1 MIIEMVQ
8 DVIDL
13 INGGTYSQSFTAEQ
27 RWTPATEKS
36 DGSLL
41 VYVWLDS
48 VEMTRDTRCGDSAL
62 QQVVKVGFRRSIDV
76 GSIAQVNDLI
86 SLSEEVAQHILRNR
100 TSDGHI
106 ITAVDWST
114 VVDNE
119 ALFEDSIA
127 VTILELELKEIN

>member
-1 MIIEMVQ
+1 MIIEMAQ

-27 RWTPATEKS
+27 RWTPAPEKS

-41 VYVWLDS
+41 VYVWIDS
-48 VEMTRDTRCGDSAL
+48 VEMTRDTRCGDAVL
-62 QQVVKVGFRRSIDV
+62 QQVIKVGFRRSVDV

-86 SLSEEVAQHILRNR
+86 SLSEEVAQHILQNR

-106 ITAVDWST
+106 ITAVDWQT

-127 VTILELELKEIN
+127 VTILELELREIN

>member
-1 MIIEMVQ
+1 MIIEMAQ

-13 INGGTYSQSFTAEQ
+13 INGGSYSQSFTAEQ

-41 VYVWLDS
+41 VYVWIDS
-48 VEMTRDTRCGDSAL
+48 VEMTRDTRCGDSVL
-62 QQVVKVGFRRSIDV
+62 QQVIKVGFRRSVDV
-76 GSIAQVNDLI
+76 GSISQVNDLI
-86 SLSEEVAQHILRNR
+86 SLS
-100 TSDGHI
+100 
-106 ITAVDWST
+106 VDWST

-127 VTILELELKEIN
+127 VTILELEIREIN